1 MRNMRRRTE
10 AEILAP
16 AGTKEALTAA
26 VRCGANAVY
35 LGGKLLNARRNAENF
50 DDEALKEAVRYCHE
64 RGVKV
69 YLTLNTLVR
78 DTELKDAEH
87 MLALSCES
95 GIDALITQDLG
106 IARLAQSCAP
116 GIPLHAS
123 TQMSVQ
129 TLAGLEE
136 LKGLGFTRAV
146 LPRELTLEEI
156 TALASESPVE
166 LEIFIHGA
174 LCMCVSGQCYLSAML
189 GSRSGSRGLCAQ
201 PCRLPF
207 AAPGGTGADLSL
219 KDLSLIPHIRTLHE
233 AGVLSFKIE
242 GRMKRP
248 EYVAAAVTAC
258 RQALENGE
266 PEGALSRQLQ
276 AVFSRSGFTDGYYT
290 GQRGRAM
297 FGTRSRE
304 DVSAAAPVLKELSH
318 LYEKE
323 RPLTGVAFSFTMR
336 PGLPLTLTAEARGQS
351 ARVQSEKLPEEALTR
366 PLTEA
371 EVTRQ
376 LSKCGGTPY
385 YAQSVYCDLAP
396 GLSAPLSCLNSLRR
410 EALAALTGLLGKPAA
425 VKRVQSGIMK
435 APTHQTKAPAVFYAR
450 FADEGQLPPD
460 LSTFACVYLPL
471 HTPAPKLKALVQ
483 TGAPVA
489 VEIPRG
495 LFGREGAV
503 RASLKAAKQAGVT
516 TALAHT
522 LGAVRMA
529 REAGFLIHGGFGL
542 NLFNTQALEQ
552 AASIGL
558 SQATLSFELTLAQ
571 ASVLD
576 GEMPR
581 GLIAYGSI
589 PLMLTRNCP
598 IANGKPCRSCGKD
611 GVLTDR
617 KGVRFPV
624 SCMDGCSELFNSRPI
639 YLADRLVEIQKIDFL
654 LLYFTHETPE
664 QCSEILTQ
672 YQNGTAPNGA
682 YTRGLYFRGVE

>member
-1 MRNMRRRTE
+1 MRKRTE

-16 AGTKEALTAA
+16 AGTREALTAA

-78 DTELKDAEH
+78 DAELKDAEH

-95 GIDALITQDLG
+95 GIDALIIQDLG
-106 IARLAQSCAP
+106 IARLAQSCTP

-156 TALASESPVE
+156 MALASESPVE

-219 KDLSLIPHIRTLHE
+219 KDLSLIPYIRTLHE

-258 RQALENGE
+258 RQALENGK

-304 DVSAAAPVLKELSH
+304 NVSAAAPVLKELSH

-323 RPLTGVAFSFTMR
+323 RPLIGVAFSFTMR
-336 PGLPLTLTAEARGQS
+336 PGIPLTLTAEARGQS
-351 ARVQSEKLPEEALTR
+351 ARVQSEKLPEAALTR
-366 PLTEA
+366 PLTEV

-410 EALAALTGLLGKPAA
+410 EALAALTGLLGKPA
-425 VKRVQSGIMK
+425 VKRVQSVIMK
-435 APTHQTKAPAVFYAR
+435 APTHQTKAPAGFYAR

-460 LSTFACVYLPL
+460 LSAFACVYLPL

-483 TGAPVA
+483 TGAPIA

-522 LGAVRMA
+522 LDAVRMA

-571 ASVLD
+571 ASALG

-598 IANGKPCRSCGKD
+598 ISNGKSCRSCRKD
-611 GVLTDR
+611 GVLIDR

-639 YLADRLVEIQKIDFL
+639 YLADRLAEIQKIDFL

-664 QCSEILTQ
+664 QCVGILTQ

>member
-1 MRNMRRRTE
+1 
-10 AEILAP
+10 
-16 AGTKEALTAA
+16 
-26 VRCGANAVY
+26 
-35 LGGKLLNARRNAENF
+35 
-50 DDEALKEAVRYCHE
+50 
-64 RGVKV
+64 
-69 YLTLNTLVR
+69 
-78 DTELKDAEH
+78 
-87 MLALSCES
+87 
-95 GIDALITQDLG
+95 
-106 IARLAQSCAP
+106 
-116 GIPLHAS
+116 
-123 TQMSVQ
+123 
-129 TLAGLEE
+129 
-136 LKGLGFTRAV
+136 
-146 LPRELTLEEI
+146 
-156 TALASESPVE
+156 
-166 LEIFIHGA
+166 
-174 LCMCVSGQCYLSAML
+174 
-189 GSRSGSRGLCAQ
+189 
-201 PCRLPF
+201 
-207 AAPGGTGADLSL
+207 
-219 KDLSLIPHIRTLHE
+219 
-233 AGVLSFKIE
+233 
-242 GRMKRP
+242 
-248 EYVAAAVTAC
+248 
-258 RQALENGE
+258 
-266 PEGALSRQLQ
+266 
-276 AVFSRSGFTDGYYT
+276 
-290 GQRGRAM
+290 M

-304 DVSAAAPVLKELSH
+304 NVSAAAPVLKELSH

-323 RPLTGVAFSFTMR
+323 RPLIGVAFSFTMR
-336 PGLPLTLTAEARGQS
+336 PGIPLTLTAEARGQS
-351 ARVQSEKLPEEALTR
+351 ARVQSEKLPEAALTR
-366 PLTEA
+366 PLTEV

-410 EALAALTGLLGKPAA
+410 EALAALTGLLGKPA

-435 APTHQTKAPAVFYAR
+435 APTHQTKAPAGFYAR

-460 LSTFACVYLPL
+460 LSAFACVYLPL

-483 TGAPVA
+483 TGAPIA

-522 LGAVRMA
+522 LDAVRMA

-571 ASVLD
+571 ASALG

-598 IANGKPCRSCGKD
+598 ISNGKSCRSCRKD
-611 GVLTDR
+611 GVLIDR

-639 YLADRLVEIQKIDFL
+639 YLADRLAEIQKIDFL

-664 QCSEILTQ
+664 QCVGILTQ